1 MKVLASGFGSV
12 VGKVSAALVTATL
25 FACSGATPAANTPD
39 NAGSG
44 ESSELVGK
52 DAPEVAGE
60 YVAGDGPKTLADAK
74 GTVTIVDFWGTFCEP
89 CKKSFPKLQELVDT
103 QAGKLFVIA
112 VSQDDGEETKPEDIK
127 KFAEELK
134 VSFPIVWDKE
144 KKTAGAYHPPKMPT
158 TYLIDKKGTVRHVH
172 GGYTE
177 GEDEKLA
184 KEVEALIAE

>member
-1 MKVLASGFGSV
+1 M
-12 VGKVSAALVTATL
+12 
-25 FACSGATPAANTPD
+25 
-39 NAGSG
+39 
-44 ESSELVGK
+44 
-52 DAPEVAGE
+52 
-60 YVAGDGPKTLADAK
+60 
-74 GTVTIVDFWGTFCEP
+74 
-89 CKKSFPKLQELVDT
+89 VDT

-112 VSQDDGEETKPEDIK
+112 VSQDDGEEAKPEDIK

-158 TYLIDKKGTVRHVH
+158 TYIIDKKGVVRHVH